1 MRMIARAPGQPAVLI
16 GNAVEVAHFAKLMRL
31 LGIPGQVAEQV
42 GSGVTP
48 FTIRNSLTS
57 AIIAPPVR

>member
-1 MRMIARAPGQPAVLI
+1 VLI

-42 GSGVTP
+42 ATATSGPRGAVAH
-48 FTIRNSLTS
+48 R
-57 AIIAPPVR
+57 VRA